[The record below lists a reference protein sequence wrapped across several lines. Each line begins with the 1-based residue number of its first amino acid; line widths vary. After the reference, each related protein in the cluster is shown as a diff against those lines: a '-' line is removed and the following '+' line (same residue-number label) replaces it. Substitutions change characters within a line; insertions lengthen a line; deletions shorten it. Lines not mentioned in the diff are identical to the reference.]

1 MNLNDYIKLTLGV
14 NIQIT
19 KAKIKKKNQNDLI
32 KLSTVYKNPITV
44 MLKLNNKAKTNK
56 QKQPPPPHTQK
67 PTEKGKHN
75 YIYKV
80 FIRFY

>member
-44 MLKLNNKAKTNK
+44 IL
-56 QKQPPPPHTQK
+56 
-67 PTEKGKHN
+67 
-75 YIYKV
+75 
-80 FIRFY
+80 